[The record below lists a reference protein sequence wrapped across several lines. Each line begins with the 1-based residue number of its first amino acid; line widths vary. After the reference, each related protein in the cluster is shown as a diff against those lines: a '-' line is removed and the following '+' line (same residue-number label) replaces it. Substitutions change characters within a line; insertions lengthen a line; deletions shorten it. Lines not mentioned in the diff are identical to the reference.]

1 MSSFDTQLP
10 LVQFAQ
16 HSQLDLRQ
24 KHLAKFCF
32 WEEFDQLLVVDARQI
47 FPKLGV
53 FTVPSWDKMMMDAEP
68 ISDYP
73 AFLKP
78 FDWPKVSELQSWLK
92 QIPQWVQDSCKLF
105 PNNQLKLLHY
115 CAKYPQIFELL
126 DHSPMLAW
134 RLVTSGME
142 EPEIVALLGGK
153 RQNLV
158 AQLGWPGKTE
168 TVKLLRNLRLRFV
181 NQQIAEQIET
191 CILDPKRLDGL
202 QQLPRINS
210 MALSLAAGF
219 PELIGSRLHQSLA
232 QLPCRPMQCQA
243 MTALLADTLQL
254 SELLGKPQLVKN
266 IAECRYLSE
275 VEEHY
280 QQTLFA
286 SLPDVS
292 NLNLQ
297 LLGGAAKP
305 VEHPEHL
312 QQLSLA
318 VQHPWHLIAERLSG
332 RQDIVAWQ
340 EVDETDATVIWSAL
354 IEWPKLTNNLAQN
367 AQPEILK
374 IRGSGNQLAQ
384 AKQLSDLH
392 LWLLQQLPKA
402 D

>member
-1 MSSFDTQLP
+1 MEAYDANLP

-16 HSQLDLRQ
+16 DSQLDIRQ
-24 KHLAKFCF
+24 KHLAKNCF
-32 WEEFDQLLVVDARQI
+32 WEEFDQLLVIDARQV

-53 FTVPSWDKMMMDAEP
+53 FAVPSWDKMMLDGES
-68 ISDYP
+68 IGDYP
-73 AFLKP
+73 SFLKP
-78 FDWPKVSELQSWLK
+78 FDWPKHSALQAWLK

-105 PNNQLKLLHY
+105 PHSQLKLLHY

-134 RLVTSGME
+134 RLVTSKLQ
-142 EPEIVALLGGK
+142 EPEIVALLSGN

-158 AQLGWPGKTE
+158 AQLGWPGKAE

-181 NQQIAEQIET
+181 NQQIAEQIEA

-219 PELIGSRLHQSLA
+219 PQLIGSRLHQSLA

-254 SELLGKPQLVKN
+254 SELTKNSNLVEQLKN
-266 IAECRYLSE
+266 CRYLSE

-280 QQTLFA
+280 QATLKL
-286 SLPDVS
+286 SLPAEFETSLEFIGVT
-292 NLNLQ
+292 
-297 LLGGAAKP
+297 AKP
-305 VEHPEHL
+305 IEDSEHIL
-312 QQLSLA
+312 ALSQA
-318 VQHPWHLIAERLSG
+318 VQHPWHLIVENLLEQ
-332 RQDIVAWQ
+332 QDIVAWQ
-340 EVDETDATVIWSAL
+340 ELDEHGEKTVWSAL
-354 IEWPKLTNNLAQN
+354 IKWPELKQN
-367 AQPEILK
+367 AQAQVLK

-392 LWLLQQLPKA
+392 MWLLQQLPIK